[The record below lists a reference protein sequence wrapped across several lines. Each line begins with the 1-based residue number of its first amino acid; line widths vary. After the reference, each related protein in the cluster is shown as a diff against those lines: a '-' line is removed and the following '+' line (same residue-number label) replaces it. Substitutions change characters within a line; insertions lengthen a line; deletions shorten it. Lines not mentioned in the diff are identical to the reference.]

1 MPGPAPKVPLQQ
13 LFGTC
18 ETLYQRDGFVRW
30 ADVGRVHGISR
41 QSVQL
46 RFKKA
51 IETGELDE
59 ATYER
64 WESASSRRTLTAKRA
79 REREKARQA
88 RAVNITLSPDNKAWL
103 ETQCTERGVTSA
115 DIINGLLNKARTE
128 K

>member
-30 ADVGRVHGISR
+30 ADVAKVHGISR

-59 ATYER
+59 ATYQR

-79 REREKARQA
+79 QEREKARKA
-88 RAVNITLSPDNKAWL
+88 RAVIITLTSENKAWL
-103 ETQCTERGVTSA
+103 ETQCTERGITSA
-115 DIINGLLNKARTE
+115 DIINGLLNKARMQ
-128 K
+128 

>member
-18 ETLYQRDGFVRW
+18 ETFYQRDGFVRW

-51 IETGELDE
+51 LETGELDE
-59 ATYER
+59 ATYQR
-64 WESASSRRTLTAKRA
+64 WESASSRRALTAQRA

-88 RAVNITLSPDNKAWL
+88 RAVNITLSADNKTWL
-103 ETQCTERGVTSA
+103 ETQCTERNVTSA
-115 DIINGLLNKARTE
+115 DIINGFLNKARLS
-128 K
+128 

>member
-30 ADVGRVHGISR
+30 ADVAKVHGISR

-51 IETGELDE
+51 LETGELDE
-59 ATYER
+59 ATYKR
-64 WESASSRRTLTAKRA
+64 WESASARRTVTAKRY
-79 REREKARQA
+79 RERERERNAREL
-88 RAVNITLSPDNKAWL
+88 RITLTPENKAWL

-115 DIINGLLNKARTE
+115 DIINGLLNKARMS
-128 K
+128 

>member
-30 ADVGRVHGISR
+30 ADVAKVHGISR

-51 IETGELDE
+51 IELGELDE
-59 ATYER
+59 ATYQR
-64 WESASSRRTLTAKRA
+64 WESASARRTVTAKRMQE
-79 REREKARQA
+79 RERARQA
-88 RAVNITLSPDNKAWL
+88 RAVRITLTPENKTWL
-103 ETQCTERGVTSA
+103 ETQWTERGVTSA
-115 DIINGLLNKARTE
+115 DIINGLLNKARMQ
-128 K
+128 

>member
-64 WESASSRRTLTAKRA
+64 WESASSRRALTAQRAQERKRVQ
-79 REREKARQA
+79 EA
-88 RAVNITLSPDNKAWL
+88 RAVRITLTPENKAWL
-103 ETQCTERGVTSA
+103 ESQWAERNVTSA
-115 DIINGLLNKARTE
+115 DIINGLLNKARLS
-128 K
+128 